1 MAWKANFW
9 ARMQDGDHANKLL
22 SMLIG
27 RGAANLFCLHA
38 PFQIDGNFGGCAAVA
53 EMLIQSH
60 EITTDGQPIIRMLP
74 ALPTSW
80 FTGSIQGLKA
90 RGNFT
95 VDMKWKEGKVTDY
108 RITSLQP
115 RMVTIVIN
123 GETKKVQAKKL

>member
-1 MAWKANFW
+1 
-9 ARMQDGDHANKLL
+9 MQDGDHANKLL

-27 RGAANLFCLHA
+27 RGAGNLFCLHA

-60 EITTDGQPIIRMLP
+60 EITADGQPIIRMLP
-74 ALPTSW
+74 SLPTTW
-80 FTGSIQGLKA
+80 ATGSIQGLKA

-95 VDMKWKEGKVTDY
+95 VDMKWKDGKITDY
-108 RITSLQP
+108 RITSPQQ
-115 RMVTIVIN
+115 RMVTIVVN